1 MRVLVHADVPTLG
14 QSAAEEG
21 AAGLRAAVERN
32 GTAVAI
38 LATGASQFATLGHL
52 LTLDVPWQKITIIHL
67 DEYVGLDAK
76 HPASF
81 ARYLWDRFVSKL
93 PVPPKAFYPIDGTAD
108 PDAECRR
115 LAGLTRGAAADVAFI
130 GIGEN
135 AHLAFNDPPADL
147 TTEEPYLVVSLD
159 EACRKQQLGEG
170 WFPTLADV
178 PAQAITMSVKQI
190 LKSGL
195 IVCSVPDARK
205 AEAVRGAVKNKVSP
219 ACPATAL
226 QGHPN
231 CTLHL
236 DPPAAAKLG

>member
-1 MRVLVHADVPTLG
+1 MRVSVHADVPTLG
-14 QSAAEEG
+14 KVAAEEG
-21 AAGLRAAVERN
+21 AAGLRAAVGAN
-32 GTAVAI
+32 GSAVAI

-52 LTLDVPWQKITIIHL
+52 LTLDVPWQKVTIIHL

-81 ARYLWDRFVSKL
+81 ARYLWERFVSKL
-93 PVPPKAFYPIDGTAD
+93 PVPPKAFYPIDGTAN
-108 PDAECRR
+108 PAAECRR
-115 LAGLTRGAAADVAFI
+115 LAGLTRGLPADVAFI
-130 GIGEN
+130 GVGEN

-147 TTEEPYLVVSLD
+147 NTDEPYLVVTLD
-159 EACRKQQLGEG
+159 AACRQQQFGEG

-178 PAQAITMSVKQI
+178 PTTAVTMSVKQI
-190 LKSGL
+190 LTSRL

-205 AEAVRGAVKNKVSP
+205 AEAVVAALNGPVTP
-219 ACPATAL
+219 ACPASAL

-231 CTLHL
+231 CTMHL